1 MHSERV
7 TVHFFPPYADIDDYI
22 FIIEGMPSYTDSD
35 LQRLFGN
42 SNARIIWELQH
53 RFDGLPIHKLVYYLS
68 YNQEALQGQT
78 FRSMLDPTGNQ
89 QDCLGMTPLHILACS
104 SVHDLEVYRLIV
116 EKYPANLIIED
127 RWGALPLLYAFW
139 GAAPADVI
147 QFLLKSYQLYY
158 PDHVFNWTLMV
169 ETMGRTDTPKESI
182 ENLLCVKQMHF
193 PSQSIDWGYLLDEF
207 SQPSYYSLSGA
218 PLQDRMQFLLMC
230 GMAPQVEA
238 LAFKIWRDHI
248 TNMIHAAV
256 FEWRKDHSDILQRIR
271 EKIAHF
277 EDEVL
282 KLKEASTILELAL
295 WKARMTVNEKIHQVV
310 MCGCQE
316 KVRIDKSEVQRQ
328 CRIKCGADVVIRHV
342 LPYLIS
348 TEDSESRF

>member
-1 MHSERV
+1 
-7 TVHFFPPYADIDDYI
+7 
-22 FIIEGMPSYTDSD
+22 
-35 LQRLFGN
+35 
-42 SNARIIWELQH
+42 
-53 RFDGLPIHKLVYYLS
+53 
-68 YNQEALQGQT
+68 
-78 FRSMLDPTGNQ
+78 
-89 QDCLGMTPLHILACS
+89 
-104 SVHDLEVYRLIV
+104 
-116 EKYPANLIIED
+116 
-127 RWGALPLLYAFW
+127 
-139 GAAPADVI
+139 
-147 QFLLKSYQLYY
+147 
-158 PDHVFNWTLMV
+158 
-169 ETMGRTDTPKESI
+169 
-182 ENLLCVKQMHF
+182 
-193 PSQSIDWGYLLDEF
+193 
-207 SQPSYYSLSGA
+207 
-218 PLQDRMQFLLMC
+218 
-230 GMAPQVEA
+230 MAPQVEA